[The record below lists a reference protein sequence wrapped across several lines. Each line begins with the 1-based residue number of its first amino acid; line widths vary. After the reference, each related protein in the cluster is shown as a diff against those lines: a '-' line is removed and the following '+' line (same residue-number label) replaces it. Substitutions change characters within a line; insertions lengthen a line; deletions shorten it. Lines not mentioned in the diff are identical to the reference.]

1 MTDLR
6 VTRYSHYFSVF
17 AFTVKGRIARR
28 AFSEKFI
35 EMALTKK
42 RGRFIK
48 EQKRIFARRDV
59 NKEEVSFHINCYD
72 NFIECMRDNGCRP
85 DDLEIID
92 VPMYE
97 PVRFEF
103 KTETTPWE
111 NQVPLIE
118 FCAQDG
124 IQKVITLQ
132 PGGGKAQSL
141 NALIRTP
148 TGWKRMGDMVVGD
161 KVIARDSTTAAVT
174 GVFPQGKTE
183 SWRVHFSDGRS
194 TDVNPDHLWSIQMR
208 SNENSQIIDTREIK
222 RRLDLNNDRS
232 KRISVPLCIPEEGV
246 DKIFPVDPYILGVI
260 LGDGAISYRS
270 VQISKP
276 DFHIRNK
283 IASLLP
289 SDLKV
294 SEIESSE
301 GLTFSIINNMENAKG
316 SGKTNSMVLAMRG
329 MGLAGK
335 RSWEKFV
342 PAEYLEGSA
351 NQRRELLRGLLD
363 TDGTVDTKTTVSF
376 SSSSREL
383 SEAVQYLV
391 RSLGGIATMSPRSS
405 AYTYKGETL
414 EGRTDYRVFIQTKTP
429 TDLFSLPRKLNLA
442 CGTNQYRLNL
452 RLRISHIE
460 VLEPEETQCIMI
472 DHPEHL
478 YVTDDFIVTHNTLI
492 SLLAAAANG
501 TRFAVITLGGYE
513 DRWVPEFYEKL
524 NLKPHE
530 VRSCCGCVKLYRLLR
545 EVQATGIPEVKAIFI
560 STATIRDFIKN
571 WNSGKVFGSGCED
584 IHPETLWEFLGV
596 GLRITDEVHK
606 EFHGNF
612 VGDLYA
618 HIPKTIY
625 LTATLFPNTDFMRE
639 MYEIALPK
647 RVRQEPAKL
656 NVYVECVRTLY
667 NLKDPQKA
675 RFVGGQGSYSH
686 TTYEQWIMADPK
698 RENNYLE
705 AIYVY
710 ALNNWMIDRRPE
722 HKLLIF
728 AATIEMCQ
736 KLCQYFLRRAPDLI
750 SNSYTAGDDY
760 QLLIDSDIICS
771 TIGKSGTAVDIPFLT
786 QAYLTV
792 AIDSPNANVQALGR
806 LRELK
811 GDDAFAQSF
820 HVFICLN
827 IEKHMAYWD
836 SKSKLFSNRI
846 TKVRTAYL
854 DRVI

>member
-48 EQKRIFARRDV
+48 EQKRIFARRDL

-72 NFIECMRDNGCRP
+72 DFIDSLRDNGIRSN
-85 DDLEIID
+85 DLEIID
-92 VPMYE
+92 TPMYE
-97 PVRFEF
+97 PVRFKF

-132 PGGGKAQSL
+132 PGGGK
-141 NALIRTP
+141 
-148 TGWKRMGDMVVGD
+148 
-161 KVIARDSTTAAVT
+161 
-174 GVFPQGKTE
+174 
-183 SWRVHFSDGRS
+183 
-194 TDVNPDHLWSIQMR
+194 
-208 SNENSQIIDTREIK
+208 
-222 RRLDLNNDRS
+222 
-232 KRISVPLCIPEEGV
+232 
-246 DKIFPVDPYILGVI
+246 
-260 LGDGAISYRS
+260 
-270 VQISKP
+270 
-276 DFHIRNK
+276 
-283 IASLLP
+283 
-289 SDLKV
+289 
-294 SEIESSE
+294 
-301 GLTFSIINNMENAKG
+301 
-316 SGKTNSMVLAMRG
+316 
-329 MGLAGK
+329 
-335 RSWEKFV
+335 
-342 PAEYLEGSA
+342 
-351 NQRRELLRGLLD
+351 
-363 TDGTVDTKTTVSF
+363 
-376 SSSSREL
+376 
-383 SEAVQYLV
+383 
-391 RSLGGIATMSPRSS
+391 
-405 AYTYKGETL
+405 
-414 EGRTDYRVFIQTKTP
+414 
-429 TDLFSLPRKLNLA
+429 
-442 CGTNQYRLNL
+442 
-452 RLRISHIE
+452 
-460 VLEPEETQCIMI
+460 
-472 DHPEHL
+472 
-478 YVTDDFIVTHNTLI
+478 TLI

-571 WNSGKVFGSGCED
+571 WNSGKVVGSGCED

-647 RVRQEPAKL
+647 RVRREPAKL

-675 RFVGGQGSYSH
+675 RTVGGQGSYSH

-710 ALNNWMIDRRPE
+710 ALNNWMVDRRPE

-811 GDDAFAQSF
+811 GDDAVAQSF